1 MKRKNQNLFI
11 SLILIILISF
21 FTKYLSTHISDLKY
35 TNNKNNLNNINNNSV
50 EENITNNRNNDIINN
65 TTSNTDNTNNTD
77 NSNISNDTYKVLKV
91 VDGDTIKIKYNGKT
105 EKVRLIGIDTPESVS
120 PNKSKNC
127 EEGKIASNFTKN
139 YLEGKNI
146 KIEFDVQQR
155 DKYNRLLAYI
165 YIDNQMYNEILLKEG
180 YAKLDTV
187 PPNIKYVNDFKK
199 LQEKA
204 RKNKK
209 EFWSYYYK

>member
-35 TNNKNNLNNINNNSV
+35 ANNKNNLNNINNNSV

-65 TTSNTDNTNNTD
+65 TTSNTDNTD

-199 LQEKA
+199 LQEEA